1 MGSPRASKPVSG
13 VPRLFYFL
21 HTIECNSIF
30 NDSAFRTRKIS
41 MRQDQNDNGNNY
53 ALLFQTGNEKALS
66 FFYYE
71 FYAALAHYSFQLTQ
85 SRPVAEEIA
94 SEAFVKAWR
103 MHYKLNSY
111 AGIKAYLY
119 KIVHRDSVE
128 AISSEQ
134 RRAKSYKQLPPEI
147 DTETPFDNMV
157 RSEVYRLIHK
167 ALKDLSPASR
177 KVMIM
182 HYLEGKTTGQISRE
196 LNLHTSTVK
205 TQKTRGLQ
213 ALRKIISRP
222 MLWVFYF
229 IVKIFLTYL

>member
-1 MGSPRASKPVSG
+1 
-13 VPRLFYFL
+13 
-21 HTIECNSIF
+21 
-30 NDSAFRTRKIS
+30 
-41 MRQDQNDNGNNY
+41 MRQEQNDNGNNY
-53 ALLFQTGNEKALS
+53 ALLFQVGNEKALS
-66 FFYYE
+66 FFYHEIYP
-71 FYAALAHYSFQLTQ
+71 ALARYSFQLTQ

-94 SEAFVKAWR
+94 SEAFVKAWH

-111 AGIKAYLY
+111 AGIKSYLY
-119 KIVHRDSVE
+119 KIVHRDSIE
-128 AISSEQ
+128 AVSSET
-134 RRAKSYKQLPPEI
+134 RRTKSYRQLPPQI

-157 RSEVYRLIHK
+157 RSEVYRLIHT

-196 LNLHTSTVK
+196 LKLHPSTVK

-222 MLWVFYF
+222 MLWLLYF
-229 IVKIFLTYL
+229 FVKIFLPAL

>member
-1 MGSPRASKPVSG
+1 
-13 VPRLFYFL
+13 
-21 HTIECNSIF
+21 
-30 NDSAFRTRKIS
+30 
-41 MRQDQNDNGNNY
+41 MRQEQNDNGNNY

-66 FFYYE
+66 FFYHE
-71 FYAALAHYSFQLTQ
+71 FYPALAHYSFQLTQ

-94 SEAFVKAWR
+94 SEAFVKTWR

-119 KIVHRDSVE
+119 KVVHRDSIE

-134 RRAKSYKQLPPEI
+134 RRAERYRQMPPEI
-147 DTETPFDNMV
+147 NTDSPFDNMV
-157 RSEVYRLIHK
+157 RSEVYRLIHT
-167 ALKDLSPASR
+167 ALKDLSPANR
-177 KVMIM
+177 RVMIM

-196 LNLHTSTVK
+196 LNLHPSTVK

-222 MLWVFYF
+222 MLMVFYF
-229 IVKIFLTYL
+229 IVKIFLPYL

>member
-1 MGSPRASKPVSG
+1 MQVESNHIAKEYS
-13 VPRLFYFL
+13 Y
-21 HTIECNSIF
+21 
-30 NDSAFRTRKIS
+30 
-41 MRQDQNDNGNNY
+41 
-53 ALLFQTGNEKALS
+53 LFQEGDEKALS

-71 FYAALAHYSFQLTQ
+71 LYPALAHYSYQLTQ

-111 AGIKAYLY
+111 TGIKAYLY
-119 KIVHRDSVE
+119 KIVHRDSIE
-128 AISSEQ
+128 AISSET
-134 RRAKSYKQLPPEI
+134 RRTKSYRQLPPQI

-157 RSEVYRLIHK
+157 RSEVYRLIHT

-196 LNLHTSTVK
+196 LKLHPSTVK

-213 ALRKIISRP
+213 ALRKII
-222 MLWVFYF
+222 
-229 IVKIFLTYL
+229 LT